1 MDIHI
6 EKSGLIKWIQ
16 GLSDVA
22 IIEKL
27 KKIQTENST
36 SRDWWDETSDEAKES
51 IERGLKDM
59 QEGKVHSHDAVRKTY
74 EKYL

>member
-16 GLSDVA
+16 GLNDVT

-27 KKIQTENST
+27 KKIQAENSV
-36 SRDWWDETSDEAKES
+36 SGDWWDETSDEAKKS
-51 IERGLKDM
+51 IERGLKDA
-59 QEGKVHSHDAVRKTY
+59 QVGKVHAHETVRKTY

>member
-16 GLSDVA
+16 GLNDIA

-27 KKIQTENST
+27 KKIQAENSVP
-36 SRDWWDETSDEAKES
+36 RDWWDETSDEAKES
-51 IERGLKDM
+51 IERGLKDI
-59 QEGKVHSHDAVRKTY
+59 QEGKVHSHETVRKTY
-74 EKYL
+74 EKYH

>member
-16 GLSDVA
+16 GLNDIA

-27 KKIQTENST
+27 KEIQAENSA
-36 SRDWWDETSDEAKES
+36 SKDWWDETSDDVKES
-51 IERGLKDM
+51 IERGLKDK
-59 QEGKVHSHDAVRKTY
+59 QEGKVHSHEAVRKTY

>member
-16 GLSDVA
+16 GLSDIT

-27 KKIQTENST
+27 KKIQAENSV
-36 SRDWWDETSDEAKES
+36 SADWWDETSDEAKES
-51 IERGLKDM
+51 IERGLKDI
-59 QEGKVHSHDAVRKTY
+59 QDGKVHTHETVRKTY